1 MAVIDNFDITAN
13 FWKIY
18 PQFKIS
24 FGNLYSKDKSK
35 DKTDSSKIM
44 WAIALFADNSKTNIY
59 RNLSLQ
65 ERMNLIAEDYLKNPK
80 FDWRSVDN
88 EIELYKK
95 LNLTKNQRNLLDIED
110 KLDQRTTV
118 LKNTSYNID
127 NA

>member
-65 ERMNLIAEDYLKNPK
+65 ERMNLIAEDYLKNSK